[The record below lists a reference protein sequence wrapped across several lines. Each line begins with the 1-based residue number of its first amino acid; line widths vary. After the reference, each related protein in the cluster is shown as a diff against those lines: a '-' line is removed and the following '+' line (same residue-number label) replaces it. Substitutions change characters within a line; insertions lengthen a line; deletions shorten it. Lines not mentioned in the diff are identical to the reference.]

1 MGILW
6 KGRSLPL
13 NIKLKIYYSLVY
25 CHLSYVILVW
35 GNSISNN
42 ITRGTTSFE
51 HVPKSLK
58 NVNIVHNKAVRA
70 LVYARKRDPLSKI
83 FRELNLLKLVDI
95 YYYVL
100 AEAFNNI
107 VVIFIS

>member
-25 CHLSYVILVW
+25 SHLSYAILDW

-42 ITRGTTSFE
+42 ITRGTTNFE
-51 HVPKSLK
+51 HVPKSLQ
-58 NVNIVHNKAVRA
+58 NLNTVHNKAVRA
-70 LVYARKRDPLSKI
+70 LVCARKRDPLSKI
-83 FRELNLLKLVDI
+83 FKKTVKTSRYLLLRLRFFYL
-95 YYYVL
+95 YY
-100 AEAFNNI
+100 FQ
-107 VVIFIS
+107 